1 MFIFKEH
8 KHSEYVILAGSM
20 AVKHANGDR
29 DELLLVKDFFKKFFY
44 FFLLVGSLCNI
55 IYSTF
60 IN

>member
-29 DELLLVKDFFKKFFY
+29 DELLLVKDFF
-44 FFLLVGSLCNI
+44 LI
-55 IYSTF
+55 
-60 IN
+60 